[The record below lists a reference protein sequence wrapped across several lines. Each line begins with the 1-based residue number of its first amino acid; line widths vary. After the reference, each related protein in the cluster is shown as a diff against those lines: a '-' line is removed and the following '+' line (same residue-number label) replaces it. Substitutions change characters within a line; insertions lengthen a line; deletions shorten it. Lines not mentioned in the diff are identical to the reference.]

1 MTSTNSSTN
10 NTRIAKQAA
19 DQKMADG
26 FNKHA
31 QTVPSLI
38 IAGTSYKAAD
48 IVAVLQARLS
58 TANAAQSTRATW
70 QNAVKA
76 DSDERAKT
84 KPFID
89 GVRQALLVAF
99 AGSIDGLA
107 DFGLTPRKVRVTS
120 PEQKAVAAAKA
131 LATRKARGT
140 KGSVQKKDV
149 KGAVSATLVV
159 TPLAAPQPLVTVPP
173 QATPP
178 VPAPVPATAPTTAP
192 APVGG
197 TISHLP

>member
-1 MTSTNSSTN
+1 MTSTNSGTS
-10 NTRIAKQAA
+10 NTRITKQAA

-31 QTVPSLI
+31 QTLPSLI

-58 TANAAQSTRATW
+58 TASAAQSTRATW

-76 DSDERAKT
+76 DTDEHAKT

-89 GVRQALLVAF
+89 GVPQALMVAL

-107 DFGLTPRKVRVTS
+107 DSG
-120 PEQKAVAAAKA
+120 
-131 LATRKARGT
+131 
-140 KGSVQKKDV
+140 
-149 KGAVSATLVV
+149 
-159 TPLAAPQPLVTVPP
+159 
-173 QATPP
+173 
-178 VPAPVPATAPTTAP
+178 
-192 APVGG
+192 
-197 TISHLP
+197 